1 MLVSIKNT
9 NKIGKKGRLRNAKHS
24 PSSFQTQ
31 RSEHLAHFA
40 RKLLCVFDVGLCHF
54 LPHGLPQFF
63 LRFLQRLGLQL
74 PQLVFIPSP
83 PLIVHQIAVTIHQ
96 VALNVQPCPL
106 ASHQLL
112 LPSTASRSSFRSI
125 PDIVVYSL
133 FASA

>member
-9 NKIGKKGRLRNAKHS
+9 NKIGKKGRLRIAKHS
-24 PSSFQTQ
+24 PSSFQAQ
-31 RSEHLAHFA
+31 RSERLAHFV
-40 RKLLCVFDVGLCHF
+40 RELLCVFDVGLCHF

-63 LRFLQRLGLQL
+63 LRFLQRLSLQL
-74 PQLVFIPSP
+74 PQLAFIPSP

-112 LPSTASRSSFRSI
+112 FPSTASRSSFRSM